1 MKWEDRLDIG
11 GLSDVGMRRS
21 NNQDSFRILTAPT
34 VEQWRSRGHLFVV
47 ADGMGAH
54 AVGELASKMAVD
66 SIAHSY
72 HKLVQL
78 PIPQAISKAVQDANS
93 LIHNRGT
100 ANKEFQGMGTT
111 STSLLLLPEGAM
123 IAHVGD
129 SRAYRVREGRI
140 EQLSFD
146 HSLAW
151 ELVRRKQL
159 TLEQART
166 MVPNNV
172 ITRSLGPEAHV
183 DVDIEGPHAVLPGD
197 VFVLCSD
204 GLSGQVTDPDIGLV
218 ARHLPAQEACQYLID
233 MGNLRGGPDNITLI
247 VVRVED
253 PSQSDPAIRIPDGLD
268 KKPPPNYST
277 LLLTLGAVGAVLSAA
292 MGIVSRLVWGEFGAL
307 GAGLLVGTAVA
318 SLAFLIGGLIWRRI
332 TQPREPEE
340 LPVPKATAYRQA
352 PCVLDQAALDRFNQR
367 LQQLRAVAVEQ
378 VWNVDWTEFF
388 AHRNNAEA
396 LVNAG
401 DRVAA
406 LREFCLAQHLL
417 SLGQKRFQEQ
427 TQSLLGGTR

>member
-1 MKWEDRLDIG
+1 
-11 GLSDVGMRRS
+11 V
-21 NNQDSFRILTAPT
+21 
-34 VEQWRSRGHLFVV
+34 
-47 ADGMGAH
+47 
-54 AVGELASKMAVD
+54 
-66 SIAHSY
+66 
-72 HKLVQL
+72 
-78 PIPQAISKAVQDANS
+78 KAVQDANS

-100 ANKEFQGMGTT
+100 ANIEFQGMGTT
-111 STSLLLLPEGAM
+111 STALLLLPEGAM

-129 SRAYRVREGRI
+129 SRAYRVREGRV

-166 MVPNNV
+166 MVPTNV

-204 GLSGQVTDPDIGLV
+204 GLSGQVNDPDIGLI

-233 MGNLRGGPDNITLI
+233 MANLRGGPDNITLI

-253 PSQSDPAIRIPDGLD
+253 PSQSDPAIRVPEGLD

-277 LLLTLGAVGAVLSAA
+277 HLMILGIVGLFGCAA
-292 MGIVSRLVWGEFGAL
+292 MGIVSRWREFGVLA
-307 GAGLLVGTAVA
+307 AGLLAGTAVA
-318 SLAFLIGGLIWRRI
+318 SVAVLAAGFFWRRL
-332 TQPREPEE
+332 TQPRDEEEP
-340 LPVPKATAYRQA
+340 PPRQATAYRKA
-352 PCVLDQAALDRFNQR
+352 PCTLDQAALDRFNQR
-367 LQQLRAVAVEQ
+367 LQQVRSIAVEQ
-378 VWNVDWTEFF
+378 AWNVDWTEFF
-388 AHRNNAEA
+388 AHRNSAEA
-396 LVNAG
+396 LIAAG

-406 LREFCLAQHLL
+406 LREFCLAQRLL
-417 SLGQKRFQEQ
+417 SVGQKRFQEQ
-427 TQSLLGGTR
+427 TQSLLGGPR